1 MVKPPLSNKWIRTF
15 LIFLFIVFLWPSVSG
30 ASPELISDSA
40 LDDSDPVEFSSHIMS
55 IDYGKG
61 VLVVAEAQ
69 VMIVD
74 LLIGGEQFTSR
85 VVDPE
90 GEPILFDSLYKGQTV
105 LVQGL
110 KLEDGRV
117 VAAMVQLL
125 DEASDVRINTVR
137 PIRPVE

>member
-1 MVKPPLSNKWIRTF
+1 MIQPHLSNRWIRTF
-15 LIFLFIVFLWPSVSG
+15 LIFLSIVFLWPLVSG

-40 LDDSDPVEFSSHIMS
+40 LDNSDPVEFSSHIMA

-61 VLVVAEAQ
+61 VLVVAETE

-74 LLIGGEQFTSR
+74 LMIGAEQFTSQI
-85 VVDPE
+85 VDPE
-90 GEPILFDSLYKGQTV
+90 GETISIDSLYKGQTV

-117 VAAMVQLL
+117 MAAMVQLL
-125 DEASDVRINTVR
+125 DEASGIRIKTHR
-137 PIRPVE
+137 PLRPVE

>member
-1 MVKPPLSNKWIRTF
+1 MVKPPLSNRWIRKF
-15 LIFLFIVFLWPSVSG
+15 LILLFIVFLWPLVSG
-30 ASPELISDSA
+30 ASPDLISESA

-61 VLVVAEAQ
+61 VLVVAETE
-69 VMIVD
+69 VVIVD
-74 LLIGGEQFTSR
+74 LVIGGEQFTSQ
-85 VVDPE
+85 VVNPE
-90 GEPILFDSLYKGQTV
+90 GEVISIESLSEGQTV

-125 DEASDVRINTVR
+125 E
-137 PIRPVE
+137 E